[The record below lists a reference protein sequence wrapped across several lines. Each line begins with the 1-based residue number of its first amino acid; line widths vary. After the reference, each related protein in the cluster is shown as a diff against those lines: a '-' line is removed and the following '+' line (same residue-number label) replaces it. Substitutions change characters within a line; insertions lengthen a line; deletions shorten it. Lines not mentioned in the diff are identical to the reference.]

1 MRYYLI
7 DELDQGKIDKIKNA
21 LDSRQLRGSIE
32 DIYYIP
38 VPNTLLT
45 EEQKAHINE
54 CGPYI
59 MALETGDDWLKMELL
74 VRARNK
80 IRCSCITYADP
91 VVREHLMAFVDEFI
105 KELDI
110 PV

>member
-7 DELDQGKIDKIKNA
+7 DELDQGKIKKIKDA
-21 LDSRQLRGSIE
+21 MDAHGLRGAIE

-38 VPNTLLT
+38 VPDNLLT
-45 EEQKAHINE
+45 EEQKDHCNE

-59 MALETGDDWLKMELL
+59 LAAETGEDWLKMELL
-74 VRARNK
+74 VRAQNK
-80 IRCSCITYADP
+80 IRCSCITYAQP
-91 VVREHLMAFVDEFI
+91 AVREELMTFIDDFI

>member
-7 DELDQGKIDKIKNA
+7 DELDKTKIERIKAA
-21 LDSRQLRGSIE
+21 LDAKELRGSI
-32 DIYYIP
+32 DDVYYIP
-38 VPNTLLT
+38 VPESCLT
-45 EEQKAHINE
+45 DEQKSHMNE

-59 MALETGDDWLKMELL
+59 MALETGEDWLKMELL

-80 IRCSCITYADP
+80 LRCSCITYAEP
-91 VVREHLMAFVDEFI
+91 AVREQLMAIVDDFI